1 MYQFVLAVHNI
12 VRWLVVIFG
21 IVAVVRAFI
30 GWRSGRD
37 WQDADRKWGIFYTS
51 TIDTQLLLGLVLYIF
66 LSPIVRTAF
75 QNFGAAMS
83 VPDLRFFAIEH
94 IFYMLV
100 AIVFA
105 HLGTA
110 LPKKVEDSQSKHKRA
125 LILLGI
131 SLLIVLIGMPWG
143 RPLFPGLG

>member
-1 MYQFVLAVHNI
+1 MYQFVLAIHNI

-21 IVAVVRAFI
+21 IVVVVRAFT
-30 GWRSGRD
+30 GWRSDRD
-37 WQDADRKWGIFYTS
+37 WQDADRKWGVIYTS
-51 TIDTQLLLGLVLYIF
+51 TIDTQLLLGLILYIF

-75 QNFGAAMS
+75 QNFGAAMG
-83 VPDLRFFAIEH
+83 VPDLRFFALEH

-110 LPKKVEDSQSKHKRA
+110 LPKKVEDSKAKHKRA

>member
-1 MYQFVLAVHNI
+1 MYSIILAIHNI
-12 VRWLVVIFG
+12 VRWLVLLFG

-30 GWRSGRD
+30 GWRSGRSWED
-37 WQDADRKWGIFYTS
+37 VDRKWGVFYTS
-51 TIDTQLLLGLVLYIF
+51 AIDTQFLLGIILYIF
-66 LSPIVRTAF
+66 LSPIVKTAF

-83 VPDLRFFAIEH
+83 VPDLRFFALEH
-94 IFYMLV
+94 VFYMVL

-110 LPKKVEDSQSKHKRA
+110 LPKKVEDSQKKYQRT
-125 LILLGI
+125 LLLLGI
-131 SLLIVLIGMPWG
+131 SMLLVLIGMPWG